1 MDVADLVHAV
11 IRRLLREPLLHFAM
25 LGAVI
30 CGGYRL
36 IASPTS
42 DASEIVI
49 TTDRIASI
57 TAQFRASHGGRPPHE
72 EELRAAVDAY
82 VRDEMLYREG
92 LALGLDRDDPVV
104 RNRIR
109 QKAQLL
115 SEDAL
120 ASEPGDR
127 DLEAYLAAHQTEFD
141 LPGRVSFQQI
151 YIDPGRH
158 QGEDLATIVTSIQQA
173 LTLGRQPGSLGDRT
187 LLPATMTEVLPHD
200 VEAAFGTDFA
210 KQLAAIDGEV
220 WQGPLTTSYGLHLVR
235 ITHRG
240 EPTRATLADARDV
253 VAREWSRAQTAK
265 MKEQFYKVL
274 AQRYTVRVEADA
286 DVPRTAR
293 Q

>member
-1 MDVADLVHAV
+1 M
-11 IRRLLREPLLHFAM
+11 IRRLLREPLLHFAL
-25 LGAVI
+25 LGAAI
-30 CGGYRL
+30 FGAYRL
-36 IASPTS
+36 IAPPVS

-49 TTDRIASI
+49 TADRIASI
-57 TAQFRASHGGRPPHE
+57 TAQFSASHGGRPPHE

-109 QKAQLL
+109 QKADLL

-120 ASEPGDR
+120 TSEPSDR
-127 DLEAYLAAHQTEFD
+127 DLEAYLAAHQAEFD
-141 LPGRVSFQQI
+141 IPGRVSFQQI

-158 QGEDLATIVTSIQQA
+158 RGDDLTTIVTSIRQA
-173 LTLGRQPGSLGDRT
+173 LTLGRQPGTLGDRT
-187 LLPATMTEVLPHD
+187 LLPATMTEALPHE
-200 VEAAFGTDFA
+200 VEAAFGNDFA
-210 KQLAAIDGEV
+210 RQLAAIDGDG

-265 MKEQFYKVL
+265 MKEQFYRML
-274 AQRYTVRVEADA
+274 ARRYTVRVEADA
-286 DVPRTAR
+286 NVPRTAR
-293 Q
+293 K

>member
-1 MDVADLVHAV
+1 M
-11 IRRLLREPLLHFAM
+11 IRRLLREPLLHFAL
-25 LGAVI
+25 LGAAI
-30 CGGYRL
+30 FGAYRL
-36 IASPTS
+36 IAPPVS

-49 TTDRIASI
+49 TADRIASI
-57 TAQFRASHGGRPPHE
+57 TAQFSASHGGRPPHE

-109 QKAQLL
+109 QKAELL

-120 ASEPGDR
+120 TSEPSDR
-127 DLEAYLAAHQTEFD
+127 DLEAYLAAHQAEFD
-141 LPGRVSFQQI
+141 IPGRVSFQQI

-158 QGEDLATIVTSIQQA
+158 RGDDLTTIVTSIRQA
-173 LTLGRQPGSLGDRT
+173 LTLGRQPGTLGDRT
-187 LLPATMTEVLPHD
+187 LLPATMTEALPHE
-200 VEAAFGTDFA
+200 VEAAFGNDFTR
-210 KQLAAIDGEV
+210 QLAAIDGEV

-286 DVPRTAR
+286 NVPRTAR
-293 Q
+293 K

>member
-1 MDVADLVHAV
+1 M
-11 IRRLLREPLLHFAM
+11 IRRLLREPLLHFAL
-25 LGAVI
+25 LGAAI
-30 CGGYRL
+30 FGAYRL
-36 IASPTS
+36 IAPPAS

-49 TTDRIASI
+49 TADRIASI
-57 TAQFRASHGGRPPHE
+57 TAQFSASHGGRPPHE

-109 QKAQLL
+109 QKAELL

-120 ASEPGDR
+120 TSEPSDR
-127 DLEAYLAAHQTEFD
+127 DLEAYLAAHQAEFD
-141 LPGRVSFQQI
+141 IPGRVSFQQI

-158 QGEDLATIVTSIQQA
+158 RGDDLTMVVTSVRQA
-173 LTLGRQPGSLGDRT
+173 LTLGRQPGTLGDRT
-187 LLPATMTEVLPHD
+187 LLPATMTEALPHD
-200 VEAAFGTDFA
+200 VEAAFGNDFA
-210 KQLAAIDGEV
+210 RQLAAIDGDG

-265 MKEQFYKVL
+265 LKEQFYRML
-274 AQRYTVRVEADA
+274 AGRYTVRVEADA
-286 DVPRTAR
+286 NVARTAR
-293 Q
+293 K

>member
-1 MDVADLVHAV
+1 M
-11 IRRLLREPLLHFAM
+11 IRRLLREPLLHFAL
-25 LGAVI
+25 LGAAI
-30 CGGYRL
+30 FGAYRL
-36 IASPTS
+36 IAPPAS

-49 TTDRIASI
+49 TADRIASI
-57 TAQFRASHGGRPPHE
+57 TAQFSASHGGRPPYE

-109 QKAQLL
+109 QKADLL

-120 ASEPGDR
+120 TSEPSDR
-127 DLEAYLAAHQTEFD
+127 DLEAYLAAHQAEFD
-141 LPGRVSFQQI
+141 IPGRVSFQQI
-151 YIDPGRH
+151 FIDPGRH
-158 QGEDLATIVTSIQQA
+158 RGDDLTTIVTSIRQA
-173 LTLGRQPGSLGDRT
+173 LTLGRQPGTLGDRT
-187 LLPATMTEVLPHD
+187 LLPATMTEALPHE
-200 VEAAFGTDFA
+200 VEAAFGNDFTR
-210 KQLAAIDGEV
+210 QLAAIDGEV

-265 MKEQFYKVL
+265 LKEQFYRML
-274 AQRYTVRVEADA
+274 AGRYTVRVEADA
-286 DVPRTAR
+286 YVSLTAR
-293 Q
+293 K

>member
-1 MDVADLVHAV
+1 M
-11 IRRLLREPLLHFAM
+11 IRRLLREPLLHFAL
-25 LGAVI
+25 LGAAI
-30 CGGYRL
+30 FGAYRL
-36 IASPTS
+36 IAPPAS

-49 TTDRIASI
+49 TADRIASI
-57 TAQFRASHGGRPPHE
+57 TAQFSASHGGRPPHE
-72 EELRAAVDAY
+72 DELRAAVDAY

-109 QKAQLL
+109 QKADLL

-120 ASEPGDR
+120 TSEPSDR
-127 DLEAYLAAHQTEFD
+127 DLEAYLAAHQAEFD
-141 LPGRVSFQQI
+141 IPGRVSFQQI

-158 QGEDLATIVTSIQQA
+158 RGDDLTMVVTSIRQA
-173 LTLGRQPGSLGDRT
+173 LTLGRQPGTLGDRT
-187 LLPATMTEVLPHD
+187 LLPATMTEALPHD
-200 VEAAFGTDFA
+200 VEAAFGNDFA
-210 KQLAAIDGEV
+210 RQLAAIDGDG

-265 MKEQFYKVL
+265 LKEQFYRML
-274 AQRYTVRVEADA
+274 ARRYTVRVEADA
-286 DVPRTAR
+286 NVPRTAR
-293 Q
+293 K